1 MKKRKKTSQSM
12 KGKKFPSRE
21 RIQPIKYKKH
31 INVTSNKDI
40 IENISQ
46 IKTLLNNNYK
56 GQFSFEPFSEE
67 LIKTKDIYNI
77 VNRSINFIKT
87 KIN

>member
-1 MKKRKKTSQSM
+1 MELTK
-12 KGKKFPSRE
+12 
-21 RIQPIKYKKH
+21 
-31 INVTSNKDI
+31 
-40 IENISQ
+40 NISQ

>member
-1 MKKRKKTSQSM
+1 MLCNPKELNCVKR
-12 KGKKFPSRE
+12 G
-21 RIQPIKYKKH
+21 I
-31 INVTSNKDI
+31 
-40 IENISQ
+40 
-46 IKTLLNNNYK
+46 NNNYK

-77 VNRSINFIKT
+77 VNSSINFIKT